1 MARIVLK
8 ADHIV
13 DLERRQK
20 ALEKEI
26 AEALT
31 HTSPDDL
38 MIIDLK
44 RRMLH
49 LRDELGRLRDEAVRH
64 GRHHQDRFVF
74 SDWLTVRE
82 LARTNAGS
90 HHSRKMTVAATHRL
104 TLSSISIETMR
115 RATSHS
121 DNSCGS

>member
-1 MARIVLK
+1 MMASWRIVLK

-20 ALEKEI
+20 ALEKES

-64 GRHHQDRFVF
+64 GRHH
-74 SDWLTVRE
+74 
-82 LARTNAGS
+82 
-90 HHSRKMTVAATHRL
+90 
-104 TLSSISIETMR
+104 
-115 RATSHS
+115 
-121 DNSCGS
+121 